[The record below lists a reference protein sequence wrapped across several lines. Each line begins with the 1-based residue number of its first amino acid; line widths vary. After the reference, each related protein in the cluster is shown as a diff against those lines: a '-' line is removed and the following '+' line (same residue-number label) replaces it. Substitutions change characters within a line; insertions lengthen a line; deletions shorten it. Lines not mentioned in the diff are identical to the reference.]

1 MLQSHAKTLKKCNV
15 TITRKN
21 LKKRN
26 WQPAFYSVYCLW
38 GIIFSE
44 RSHALWKCFPAPCR
58 CSLNGLFCS
67 LPPLDLFFKNWKAA
81 MTQPPPNLLR
91 KTDNYLQFHFWAPQK
106 RKTAFSAVFLFFDPP
121 QRLRS
126 YHCIFTPHKQSRK
139 IRRTAR
145 CKKYGLLYRKARVQ
159 TRHAQMRENV
169 YSCRPLYY
177 NTPIYIHLS
186 SAFILIH
193 LSDTQF

>member
-1 MLQSHAKTLKKCNV
+1 MLQSHAKTLKRCNV

-106 RKTAFSAVFLFFDPP
+106 RKTAFSAVFLFLIP
-121 QRLRS
+121 RS
-126 YHCIFTPHKQSRK
+126 GCGRITVFSLHINSREKSGERHDAKNTVYYTEKQGCRQDTHKCAKMSIRAVPCI
-139 IRRTAR
+139 I
-145 CKKYGLLYRKARVQ
+145 
-159 TRHAQMRENV
+159 
-169 YSCRPLYY
+169 
-177 NTPIYIHLS
+177 IHL
-186 SAFILIH
+186 FTYTCQVH
-193 LSDTQF
+193 LY